1 MKYNNLYTEIFSRHK
16 SNQADSLLVI
26 SGYLGP
32 SPVNDLLNLPISS
45 TVIYGMYGSDGIKQ
59 QLHNSLVQTQK
70 SANNNQINIMY
81 SSTGVHS
88 KCYVWYKDEQ
98 IIDAL
103 IGSANFS
110 VNGLT
115 TPFREVLT
123 DLNQSSYTNL
133 NDYINH
139 LRQSWIP
146 CSQGLPSV
154 PTQTTTA
161 NNVTT
166 PSSNLCFLPIINPST
181 GQVQNTHGLN
191 WGQNQ
196 SNHTRPDD
204 ANIPIRTDHIRHF
217 PNLFPPKQLS
227 SHQSGGRPNRHNDS
241 IEILWDD
248 GVQMTAVLEG
258 TQSIANFNP
267 NNIYPKQICSFPSK
281 DELGRYLRT
290 RLGVASGQP
299 VSRNDLDQYGRLNI
313 GVSLITPGI
322 YSFDF
327 SV

>member
-1 MKYNNLYTEIFSRHK
+1 MKYTNLYNEIFTRHNT
-16 SNQADSLLVI
+16 SQADSLLVI

-32 SPVNDLLNLPISS
+32 SPVNDLLGLSIPSK
-45 TVIYGMYGSDGIKQ
+45 VIYGMYGSDGIKQ
-59 QLHNSLVQTQK
+59 QLHNALVQTQQTP
-70 SANNNQINIMY
+70 NNNKVDIMY
-81 SSTGVHS
+81 SSTGIHS
-88 KCYVWYKDEQ
+88 KCYVWYQNGQ

-123 DLNQSSYTNL
+123 DVSHSSFSDL
-133 NDYINH
+133 DGYINL
-139 LRQSWIP
+139 LRPSWIP
-146 CSQGLPSV
+146 CSQGQPSV
-154 PTQTTTA
+154 LTRTSRA
-161 NNVTT
+161 NNIAT
-166 PSSNLCFLPIINPST
+166 PDPNACFLSLTDRT
-181 GQVQNTHGLN
+181 GQVQAAHGLN
-191 WGQNQ
+191 WGQNPN
-196 SNHTRPDD
+196 NHTRRDD
-204 ANIPIRTDHIRHF
+204 ANIPVRVDHIRHF
-217 PNLFPPKQLS
+217 PNLFPPKQLA
-227 SHQSGGRPNRHNDS
+227 SHHTGGRSHRHNDS
-241 IEILWDD
+241 IEIIWDD

-290 RLGVASGQP
+290 RLGVAFGQP
-299 VSRNDLDQYGRLNI
+299 VGRNDLDQYGRLDI
-313 GVSLITPGI
+313 GVSLIAPGI